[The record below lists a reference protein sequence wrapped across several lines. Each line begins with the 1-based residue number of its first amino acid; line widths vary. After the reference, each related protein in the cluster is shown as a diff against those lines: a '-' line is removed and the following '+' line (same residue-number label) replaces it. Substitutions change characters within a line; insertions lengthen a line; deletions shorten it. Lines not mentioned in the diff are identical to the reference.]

1 MALKK
6 QNRSAYQVISATP
19 SQIVIIDCGG
29 DVSVTND
36 ASRVVD
42 ELFKSYNGLTGKRI
56 FYRDSLGTFD
66 ELVVADGIFAGYRA
80 CTQVMRHELNLL
92 AANQGVET
100 VDR

>member
-1 MALKK
+1 MSLKK
-6 QNRSAYQVISATP
+6 QTRSAYQVISATP

-42 ELFKSYNGLTGKRI
+42 ELFKIYNGLTGKRV

-66 ELVVADGIFAGYRA
+66 ELAVEDGVFAGYRA
-80 CTQVMRHELNLL
+80 CTKVMRHELNLL
-92 AANQGVET
+92 AANLGVET
-100 VDR
+100 ADR